1 MPDIGF
7 STSQVTSAPAI
18 TAPSLRF
25 LSTVNTAKIPLYL
38 AAGPSYD
45 VWTLSEASEAWF
57 ESLLLSVPT
66 TAPPSQSAQNWW
78 TLARA
83 QSPIGILVQIESQ
96 ETESLKPKVTEILFY
111 GTIAASP
118 GEGPPTP
125 PSSQDNPNAWPG
137 LLPELRVH
145 ALPLSSDLLYQTVPS
160 SVVPPSPVL
169 STTDQTGEIEAQYLP
184 PLHESLTVPRSPKRK
199 RDLFEE
205 ATLAR
210 RKAKGKGGEGV
221 AAAAARAT
229 ESQQSYAHRKSTSV
243 DSKALPFPDSRPSS
257 AHGAIPRQT
266 IRQLSRSPSITSEI
280 RPLSRKDT
288 ADGLGRRSHLSR
300 VDTIS
305 SQPEEPTTE
314 SRNKEALT
322 KVVMAAMRMHGLQ
335 QRKKT
340 KSRRASMAPGMEESQ
355 PLAEEL
361 TAEDAAKDE
370 EYKQI
375 YHQTYRGAVLALVR
389 TTTRVLC
396 SSLTTFQRNH
406 MTEKP
411 LHVQPDRMRD
421 LVEQFLTLFLND
433 PLAQPLPSDEATNP
447 AATPGIKHIG
457 IFGSSHRASPFDL
470 PSGMRRPPMMRA
482 QTDGQVYTG
491 SPVSKRKAL
500 DRKLDDV

>member
-1 MPDIGF
+1 M
-7 STSQVTSAPAI
+7 
-18 TAPSLRF
+18 
-25 LSTVNTAKIPLYL
+25 YL

-66 TAPPSQSAQNWW
+66 TPAPSNGAQDWW

-83 QSPIGILVQIESQ
+83 QSPIGILVQADSQ
-96 ETESLKPKVTEILFY
+96 EIESLKPKVTEILFY
-111 GTIAASP
+111 GTIAAQP
-118 GEGPPTP
+118 GEGQPTP
-125 PSSQDNPNAWPG
+125 PSSQDNPNAWLG

-145 ALPLSSDLLYQTVPS
+145 ALPLSSDLIYQTTSSTIVPL
-160 SVVPPSPVL
+160 SPVL
-169 STTDQTGEIEAQYLP
+169 STTDQNGEIEAQYLP
-184 PLHESLTVPRSPKRK
+184 PLHEPLTVPKSPKRK

-210 RKAKGKGGEGV
+210 RKAKCKGGEGV

-229 ESQQSYAHRKSTSV
+229 ESQRSYAHRKSTSI
-243 DSKALPFPDSRPSS
+243 DSKASPFADSRPSS
-257 AHGAIPRQT
+257 AQGAVPRQT
-266 IRQLSRSPSITSEI
+266 ARQISRSPSITSEI

-288 ADGLGRRSHLSR
+288 ADGLGRRSQLSR

-322 KVVMAAMRMHGLQ
+322 KVVLAAMRMHGLQ

-340 KSRRASMAPGMEESQ
+340 KSQASMTPGVEESR

-361 TAEDAAKDE
+361 TADDAVKEE

-375 YHQTYRGAVLALVR
+375 YHQTYKGAVLALVR
-389 TTTRVLC
+389 TTTRVSG

-411 LHVQPDRMRD
+411 LHAQPDRMRD

-447 AATPGIKHIG
+447 AATPGIKQVG
-457 IFGSSHRASPFDL
+457 IFGSSHHASPFDL

-491 SPVSKRKAL
+491 SPVSKRKAP
-500 DRKLDDV
+500 DRRLDDV

>member
-1 MPDIGF
+1 L
-7 STSQVTSAPAI
+7 STLHVTSAPAI
-18 TAPSLRF
+18 TTPSLRF
-25 LSTVNTAKIPLYL
+25 LSTVDTAKIPLYL

-45 VWTLSEASEAWF
+45 VWTLSEATEAWF
-57 ESLLLSVPT
+57 ESLLLSKLT
-66 TAPPSQSAQNWW
+66 TAVASNGAQDWW

-83 QSPIGILVQIESQ
+83 QSPIGILVQAESQ
-96 ETESLKPKVTEILFY
+96 LNDILKPKVTEILFY
-111 GTIAASP
+111 GTIATTPS
-118 GEGPPTP
+118 EGPPTP
-125 PSSQDNPNAWPG
+125 PSSQDNSNAWPG

-145 ALPLSSDLLYQTVPS
+145 ALPLSSDLLYQHTLS
-160 SVVPPSPVL
+160 SVVPSSPVL
-169 STTDQTGEIEAQYLP
+169 STTDQTGEFEAQYLP
-184 PLHESLTVPRSPKRK
+184 PLHEPLTVPMSPKRK

-210 RKAKGKGGEGV
+210 MKAKGKGGEGI

-229 ESQQSYAHRKSTSV
+229 ESQRSYTHRKSTSI
-243 DSKALPFPDSRPSS
+243 DFKALPFPDTQYSS
-257 AHGAIPRQT
+257 AHGALPRQSA
-266 IRQLSRSPSITSEI
+266 RQLSQSPSVTSEI

-288 ADGLGRRSHLSR
+288 ADGPGRRSHLSR

-355 PLAEEL
+355 PWAEEL

-375 YHQTYRGAVLALVR
+375 YHQTYRGAVLALVC
-389 TTTRVLC
+389 TTRGLLC
-396 SSLTTFQRNH
+396 SSLTALQRTH

-411 LHVQPDRMRD
+411 LHTQPDRMRD

-433 PLAQPLPSDEATNP
+433 PLAQPLPSDEPSNP
-447 AATPGIKHIG
+447 AATPGIKQVG
-457 IFGSSHRASPFDL
+457 IFGSSHHASPFDL
-470 PSGMRRPPMMRA
+470 PSGMRRPPMIRA

-491 SPVSKRKAL
+491 SPVSKRKVL
-500 DRKLDDV
+500 ERKLGNV